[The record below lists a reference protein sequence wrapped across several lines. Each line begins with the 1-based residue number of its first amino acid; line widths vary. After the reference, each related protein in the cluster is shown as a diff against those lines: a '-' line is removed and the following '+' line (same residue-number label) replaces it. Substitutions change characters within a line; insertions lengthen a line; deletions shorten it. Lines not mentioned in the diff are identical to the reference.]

1 MPRDV
6 PASLPAPSEA
16 RAGTDR
22 AAALVPVGHRVAEL
36 LKPVRTVTRYR
47 DGEFDGVQELWEPK
61 PLNAADVPEVR
72 RQLALV
78 EAAMT
83 PGDSGAVLAR
93 VYSLLAHYRGNDLP
107 NAVEAAVAADWLD
120 DVGGFPEDVVAG
132 ACRRWRRGPKM
143 RYRPLPGE
151 IREICLDLMG
161 RLPEVASR
169 LRRLL
174 ATVKSDRPEPT
185 ESRAADVQA
194 RLRALTAARKMP

>member
-93 VYSLLAHYRGNDLP
+93 VYSLLAHYRETTCRTPSRRRLP
-107 NAVEAAVAADWLD
+107 PTGSTMSAGSPRTWSPA
-120 DVGGFPEDVVAG
+120 PAG
-132 ACRRWRRGPKM
+132 AGVADPRCGTAPC
-143 RYRPLPGE
+143 PGKS
-151 IREICLDLMG
+151 G
-161 RLPEVASR
+161 RSAS
-169 LRRLL
+169 
-174 ATVKSDRPEPT
+174 T
-185 ESRAADVQA
+185 
-194 RLRALTAARKMP
+194 